1 MAGGSDGRLQNS
13 KSKERGRE
21 GEGRAVP
28 LNAEASTKDTMHVTT
43 KGI

>member
-21 GEGRAVP
+21 GEGRAV
-28 LNAEASTKDTMHVTT
+28 LNAEASTRDTMHVTT